1 MKKVAILVV
10 IALVLVC
17 GFGGMFLSQQR
28 AKVAAMAQ
36 QAKQGT
42 KVERG
47 ELLVKVVE
55 TGTIDAVKAVDVRSR
70 ASGRLKRLL
79 ADEGDFVTA
88 GQLIAIIDPLEIQ
101 LQVDQNRAQLSGA
114 RSAEQRTVIELEQR
128 RVTAKA
134 QYDQAVSRLEQLRNE
149 LRAQPTLTSAAVR
162 QAEAALRAATQD
174 RERLFTAILPNA
186 RTAAE
191 TELRQAAA
199 GRQTAAA
206 EQKRVAELLEK
217 GYVAGRSMEAAN
229 LELENAEA
237 RLVRARAAWERLEG
251 DQRLERMS
259 ADDNVRR
266 AQADLDRALAN
277 RIQDAN
283 KKQEFDSA
291 VAAVSAA
298 RAGLRDVEV
307 LAKSRAQSAASVAQL
322 SSLLSDS
329 QRQLAETQVRAPM
342 DGIVTSRSIEVGD
355 LVTGLSAFSQGT
367 AIFRV
372 EDRRS
377 MRVKLE
383 INEIDVARLK
393 LGMSAQ
399 IDVDAFPERH
409 FSGIVKKI
417 APAST
422 GLSAAQQAGG
432 AGMSADN
439 VVKYE
444 VEIWLDKSDPAL
456 RSGMSAKCTIETLR
470 RDKALRLPVEYVGR
484 DKDGRFVMLAPKAG
498 STDKP
503 KRQAVEVGVTTGSFI
518 EILSGVTEGTRVV
531 RPDYTGPA
539 RKGMMQAGADDQ

>member
-1 MKKVAILVV
+1 MKKVAIIVV
-10 IALVLVC
+10 VALVLLC
-17 GFGGMFLSQQR
+17 GFGGVFLSQQR
-28 AKVAAMAQ
+28 AQ
-36 QAKQGT
+36 QAAKAEQAKEGV

-79 ADEGDFVTA
+79 VDEGDYVTA

-101 LQVDQNRAQLSGA
+101 LQVDQNRAQLAGA
-114 RSAEQRTVIELEQR
+114 RAAEQRTAIELEQR

-134 QYDQAVSRLEQLRNE
+134 QYDQAVARLEQLRNE
-149 LRAQPTLTSAAVR
+149 LRVQPTLTDASIR
-162 QAEAALRAATQD
+162 QAEAALNSAKQE
-174 RERLFTAILPNA
+174 RERLLTAIHPNA
-186 RTAAE
+186 RTGAE
-191 TELRQAAA
+191 TELRQANVA
-199 GRQTAAA
+199 RQTAAA
-206 EQKRVAELLEK
+206 EQKRVADLLAK

-229 LELENAEA
+229 LDLENAEA
-237 RLVRARAAWERLEG
+237 RLVRAQAAWDRLEG

-259 ADDNVRR
+259 ADENVRR
-266 AQADLDRALAN
+266 AQADFDRAMAN

-283 KKQEFDSA
+283 KRQEYESAVSA
-291 VAAVSAA
+291 VAAA

-307 LAKSRAQSAASVAQL
+307 LAKSRVQSAASVAQL
-322 SSLLSDS
+322 SSLLSDT

-342 DGIVTSRSIEVGD
+342 DGIVTHRSIEVGD

-393 LGMSAQ
+393 VGMTAK

-409 FSGIVKKI
+409 FEGVVKKI

-422 GLSAAQQAGG
+422 GLSATQQG
-432 AGMSADN
+432 AGASADN

-444 VEIWLDKSDPAL
+444 VEIWLEKADPAL
-456 RSGMSAKCTIETLR
+456 RSGMSAKCTIETIR
-470 RDKALRLPVEYVGR
+470 REKVLRLPVEYVGR
-484 DKDGRFVMLAPKAG
+484 DKDGRFVMLAPEAG
-498 STDKP
+498 SKDKP
-503 KRQAVEVGVTTGSFI
+503 KRQAVEVGVTTGAYI
-518 EILSGVTEGTRVV
+518 EILSGVAEGTRVV
-531 RPDYTGPA
+531 RPDFSGPS
-539 RKGMMQAGADDQ
+539 RKGFMQAGPDE